1 MKEVENKDL
10 TSVPGGYTIQP
21 VVTGDIGPSYPPF
34 PEVPEYPPE
43 PMVPVPVTPI
53 VDHMKY

>member
-1 MKEVENKDL
+1 MKEVEKKDL
-10 TSVPGGYTIQP
+10 TSVPGGYTQA

-53 VDHMKY
+53 VDHTKY